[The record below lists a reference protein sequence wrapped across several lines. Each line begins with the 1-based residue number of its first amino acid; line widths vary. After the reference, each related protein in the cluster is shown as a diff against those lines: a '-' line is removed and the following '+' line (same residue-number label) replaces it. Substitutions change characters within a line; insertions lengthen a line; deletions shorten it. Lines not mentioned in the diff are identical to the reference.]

1 MARQLP
7 FEVAPTQR
15 YQEIGDEQ
23 RGILK
28 LRQRGSVSIKERMAL
43 VEVDRSEELFKALAD
58 FSVKV
63 HREAEEPSPLASAEL
78 HEVYLAAATVL
89 DMLRAGGNPAMNR
102 LEAELALNHTDELWA
117 MHRDRVAN
125 SENLIVRQATIMIQN
140 RLANC
145 ADWTDED
152 TKALDSEQLI
162 VKIALFYREESNGG
176 GNAAQTTADAVKQ
189 LEELKAALGKL
200 RTEAGALQSSPTG
213 EASTGAAETLTPAA
227 ESLNPT
233 DSEISPSPTC
243 SMPSTPQPSGKG
255 KGFTEKS

>member
-28 LRQRGSVSIKERMAL
+28 LRQRGGISIKERMA
-43 VEVDRSEELFKALAD
+43 VIEVDRSEELFKALAD
-58 FSVKV
+58 FCVSAYK
-63 HREAEEPSPLASAEL
+63 EAEEASALGNAEL
-78 HEVYLAAATVL
+78 HEVYLAAASVL
-89 DMLRAGGNPAMNR
+89 DMMQSGGNPAMKP
-102 LEAELALNHTDELWA
+102 LEAELALKYTDQLQA

-125 SENLIVRQATIMIQN
+125 SENLIVRQATVMIQN

-162 VKIALFYREESNGG
+162 VKIALFYREEANGG

-200 RTEAGALQSSPTG
+200 RTEAGTLSQSPTG
-213 EASTGAAETLTPAA
+213 AESTGAAETPIPAV

-243 SMPSTPQPSGKG
+243 SMPSTPPPSGKG
-255 KGFTEKS
+255 KGFTEKN